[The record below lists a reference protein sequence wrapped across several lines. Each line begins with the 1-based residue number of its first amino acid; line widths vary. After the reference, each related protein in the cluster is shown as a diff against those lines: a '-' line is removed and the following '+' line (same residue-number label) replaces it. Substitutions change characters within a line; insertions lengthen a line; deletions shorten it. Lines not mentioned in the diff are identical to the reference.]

1 MKITRLTSLVSLLLV
16 GTTMSLAQ
24 DKTSDNLP
32 MMEITANVKT
42 YYLDRMGFAPD
53 ETLKSALETMTRN
66 FGGMSYNDYT
76 ILVNGIECHESNIL
90 TLTRISQVERIEVIT
105 DNRDGITVSS
115 LGNLNI
121 ILRTPEEGTH
131 GNASFH
137 INTHAS
143 YSPSASLTH
152 KKGNLT
158 LWASASA
165 DMEDRDNDRSI
176 YIDRIGY
183 GNSSYY
189 GYGSASSYY
198 DGEPKSS
205 SSNVNNRT
213 FTADFGLQYK
223 NDKHTLKFRL
233 SEHYNRNTMEEN
245 VEDVRPIWNYGSSA
259 ISFNK
264 YDVAI
269 HEMGNKPNTLFSEIS
284 YQNLINDKTSFTTV
298 LSANYLR
305 NSYYANTYYGYI
317 ETKYE
322 NILDLYNSFDKIK
335 KLGSDNVEGIS
346 GHKYM
351 YDCFAYDY
359 SGISTRLNSFFDM
372 KPTDDLALK
381 AGLNMTWSHRKD
393 ENNRYAK
400 EQKYDQYNIAPYLFF
415 DYSLNNKW
423 ALNVGERIA
432 YRKDSHNSIGYPGTE
447 IDIKPVTMDF
457 SGDKLFSITNA
468 SLSFKPCDKHELML
482 AYKQNKSYATRLYPE
497 NSTTSGSLN
506 PYTVFYEMT
515 TTTKKI
521 DLTYSFTGSHFNA
534 SVDATMGKIN
544 LGEDIA
550 YRIFS
555 NNPNYHSSDKNIND
569 ATDFFGL
576 SASAVGTFGRFGIST
591 DVCFYMTDKDTSDE
605 SETDK
610 FLDIRL
616 SPVYNFPLGIKASAT
631 VTYSYNK
638 NNVAYEYDDKEN
650 WWYTLRVAKQWNNLE
665 AYMKWENNLNNR
677 LQVNETRLMM
687 ELITISTYSYEKH
700 LNQVTFGLSYRF

>member
-16 GTTMSLAQ
+16 GTTTSLAQ
-24 DKTSDNLP
+24 DKTCDNLP

-90 TLTRISQVERIEVIT
+90 ALTRVSQVERIEVIT

-165 DMEDRDNDRSI
+165 DMEDIDNDRSI
-176 YIDRIGY
+176 YMHRIDY
-183 GNSSYY
+183 GKAIYY
-189 GYGSASSYY
+189 GYGEDASSYH

-233 SEHYNRNTMEEN
+233 SEHYNRNTVEEN
-245 VEDVRPIWNYGSSA
+245 VEDVRPIWNYGTNTISGYMYDAA
-259 ISFNK
+259 INEK
-264 YDVAI
+264 GD
-269 HEMGNKPNTLFSEIS
+269 KPNTLFSEIS

-298 LSANYLR
+298 LSANYFKD
-305 NSYYANTYYGYI
+305 SYYANTYYGYI
-317 ETKYE
+317 ETNDK
-322 NILDLYNSFDKIK
+322 NLLDLYNSVGKIER
-335 KLGSDNVEGIS
+335 LGNGSVEGIIK
-346 GHKYM
+346 HDYL

-372 KPTDDLALK
+372 KPTDDLTLK
-381 AGLNMTWSHRKD
+381 AGLNMVWTHSKE
-393 ENNRYAK
+393 ENNQYSK
-400 EQKYDQYNIAPYLFF
+400 ENKSDYYNIAPYLFF
-415 DYSLNNKW
+415 DYRLSNKW
-423 ALNVGERIA
+423 TLNVGERIA
-432 YRKDSHNSIGYPGTE
+432 YRKDLHNATYFIINNDLSYTPDTK
-447 IDIKPVTMDF
+447 DYN
-457 SGDKLFSITNA
+457 GDKMFSITNA
-468 SLSFKPCDKHELML
+468 CLSFKPCNKHELML
-482 AYKQNKSYATRLYPE
+482 AYKQNKSYGTILSP
-497 NSTTSGSLN
+497 STGVN
-506 PYTVFYEMT
+506 AYNYYIAIKDMT
-515 TTTKKI
+515 TTAQKA
-521 DLTYSFTGSHFNA
+521 DLIYSFIGSHINA
-534 SVDATMGKIN
+534 SIDATMGKIN
-544 LGEDIA
+544 IDKD
-550 YRIFS
+550 FKS
-555 NNPNYHSSDKNIND
+555 NYHSGYEPTTETKE
-569 ATDFFGL
+569 FLGL

-591 DVCFYMTDKDTSDE
+591 DASLYKTYKDFSDHY
-605 SETDK
+605 DYK

-631 VTYSYNK
+631 VTYTYYESNIDY
-638 NNVAYEYDDKEN
+638 YEYDKKN
-650 WWYTLRVAKQWNNLE
+650 WWCTLRVAKQWNNLE
-665 AYMKWENNLNNR
+665 AYMKWENNFNGEV
-677 LQVNETRLMM
+677 QVNETANKWDNL
-687 ELITISTYSYEKH
+687 SVHTYSYEKH